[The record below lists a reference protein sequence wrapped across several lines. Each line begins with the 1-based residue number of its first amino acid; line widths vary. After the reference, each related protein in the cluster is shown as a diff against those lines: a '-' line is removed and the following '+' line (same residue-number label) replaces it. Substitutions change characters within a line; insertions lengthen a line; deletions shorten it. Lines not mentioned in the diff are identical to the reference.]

1 MGKIKIISRPN
12 PNKLPGFRL
21 PMHVRS
27 AGANESMATWGEY
40 FRSGKKPFVQIFW
53 TMQGAGEIT
62 LDSKKIIVRAG
73 DFFYHLPGD
82 EHRHRTVG
90 KVWNYRWFTMDG
102 PLAEPFMRYYGYEQ
116 EARYAGECPEKLFLE
131 LEILLKKRT
140 PYAQRHA
147 LSVAAEILALA
158 GCPESSPAADPVKF
172 FFRKVEERL
181 ADPDFTAESIASELG
196 IHRTTF
202 TRQFKAA
209 TDGMTPRRWLMQIRY
224 EKAVRLLTE
233 TNLQLKEIA
242 QECGLSNAAYLCR
255 VIRQRTG
262 MTPEKFRLT
271 AVRARFE

>member
-1 MGKIKIISRPN
+1 MGKIKVISRPN
-12 PNKLPGFRL
+12 PSRLPEFRL
-21 PMHVRS
+21 PLHVRS
-27 AGANESMATWGEY
+27 AGANESMHDWGEY
-40 FRSGKKPFVQIFW
+40 YPPADKPFVQIFW
-53 TMQGAGEIT
+53 TEEGAGEIM
-62 LDSKKIIVRAG
+62 LGSRKMIVHEG

-102 PLAEPFMRYYGYEQ
+102 PLADPFMRSYGYEQ
-116 EARYAGECPEKLFLE
+116 EAQHAGICPVTLFLE
-131 LEILLKKRT
+131 LENLLKSRT

-147 LSVAAEILALA
+147 LSVATEILALA
-158 GCPESSPAADPVKF
+158 GRPEPSPQADPVQY
-172 FFRKVEERL
+172 FFRKAEERL

-209 TDGMTPRRWLMQIRY
+209 TDGMTPRRWLMELRY
-224 EKAVRLLTE
+224 KKAVRLLTE

-242 QECGLSNAAYLCR
+242 QECGLSNSAYLCR

-262 MTPEKFRLT
+262 MTPEKFRKPD
-271 AVRARFE
+271 VKEK